1 MATLLQEKFDR
12 LVSFPPTTFPVISL
26 YLNAEPDQHGKDD
39 LERFLRRELPARGR
53 TFEPRSA
60 DRESY
65 DRDVERIRA
74 WVAENLRPSAN
85 GVAIF
90 ACSGADDFFEA
101 VQLEA
106 PVKEHRLYVYNQP
119 QLYELARLT
128 DAYPRYAAV
137 VLDSQ
142 QARIFVFALG
152 GTVGHADVVAEE
164 SVKKHQAGGW
174 SQARYQRHVDNI
186 RQQHAK
192 DTVAA
197 LERIVREED
206 IGHIVLAGDEVM
218 VPAFREELPQHLQDK
233 LVDDVLRLD
242 ISAPEHEVLE
252 ATLDAMIS
260 EDRRDDADRVRRAI
274 EGYRAGG
281 LGVAGLGPTL
291 VALIRGQVG
300 ELLISEEFETRH
312 AEPVPRNSPLLPP
325 ELVAGLAEEVE
336 TVDLPDE
343 LVTRS
348 RSTGATVS
356 FIQNPTLLAEV
367 DGVAAILRFTL

>member
-39 LERFLRRELPARGR
+39 VERFLRRELPARGR

-65 DRDVERIRA
+65 DRDVERIQS
-74 WVAENLRPSAN
+74 WVAQSLQPSAN

-90 ACSGADDFFEA
+90 ACAGADDFFEA
-101 VQLEA
+101 VQLDA

-142 QARIFVFALG
+142 LARIFVFALG
-152 GTVGHADVVAEE
+152 GTVGHAEVEGEARNR
-164 SVKKHQAGGW
+164 HQAGGW
-174 SQARYQRHVDNI
+174 SQARYQRSVDNQ

-192 DTVAA
+192 DVAA
-197 LERIVREED
+197 ALDKIVREEE
-206 IGHIVLAGDEVM
+206 IGHIVLAGDEVS
-218 VPAFREELPQHLQDK
+218 VPTFREELPQHLQEK
-233 LVDDVLRLD
+233 VIDDVLRLD
-242 ISAPEHEVLE
+242 ISAPEHEVLK
-252 ATLDAMIS
+252 ATLDAMSS
-260 EDRRDDADRVRRAI
+260 EDRREDADRARRAI
-274 EGYRAGG
+274 QGYRAGG
-281 LGVAGLGPTL
+281 LGVAGLAPTL
-291 VALIRGQVG
+291 LALIHGQVSD
-300 ELLISEEFETRH
+300 LLISEEFETGH
-312 AEPVPRNSPLLPP
+312 QEPVPRSSPMLPA
-325 ELVAGLAEEVE
+325 ELVAELPEEVE
-336 TVDLPDE
+336 TVDLADE
-343 LVTRS
+343 LVTRAK
-348 RSTGATVS
+348 STGATVS

-367 DGVAAILRFTL
+367 DGVAGLLRFTI

>member
-65 DRDVERIRA
+65 DRDVERIHA

-218 VPAFREELPQHLQDK
+218 VPAFREELPQHLHDK
-233 LVDDVLRLD
+233 VVDDVLRLD

-291 VALIRGQVG
+291 LALIRGQVG

>member
-1 MATLLQEKFDR
+1 MPTLLQSQFER

-26 YLNAEPDQHGKDD
+26 YLNAQPTEHGQDD
-39 LERFLRRELPARGR
+39 VDRFLRLELPARGR
-53 TFEPRSA
+53 TFKPGSA

-65 DRDVERIRA
+65 DCDVERIQS
-74 WVAENLRPSAN
+74 WVAENLRPLAN

-90 ACSGADDFFEA
+90 ACAGADDFFEP

-142 QARIFVFALG
+142 LARIFVFALG
-152 GTVGHADVVAEE
+152 GTVGEAKVEGD
-164 SVKKHQAGGW
+164 SVKAHSAGGW
-174 SQARYQRHVDNI
+174 SQARYQRHVGNQ
-186 RQQHAK
+186 RQQHVK
-192 DTVAA
+192 ETVAA
-197 LERIVREED
+197 LDRIVREEE
-206 IGHIVLAGDEVM
+206 IGYVVLAGDEVII
-218 VPAFREELPQHLQDK
+218 PAIREELPLHLQEK
-233 LVDDVLRLD
+233 IVEDVLRLD
-242 ISAPEHEVLE
+242 ITAPEHEVLQ
-252 ATLDAMIS
+252 ATLSAMVS
-260 EDRRDDADRVRRAI
+260 EDRREDADKARRAI

-281 LGVAGLGPTL
+281 LGVAGLAPTL

-300 ELLISEEFETRH
+300 ELLISEEFETRY

-325 ELVAGLAEEVE
+325 ELVADLPEEAK

-343 LVTRS
+343 LVTRAK
-348 RSTGATVS
+348 STGATVS
-356 FIQNPTLLAEV
+356 FIENPTWLAEV
-367 DGVAAILRFTL
+367 DGVAGLLRFTL

>member
-65 DRDVERIRA
+65 DRDVERIHA
-74 WVAENLRPSAN
+74 WVGENLRPSAN

-174 SQARYQRHVDNI
+174 SQARYQRHVDSI

-291 VALIRGQVG
+291 LALIRGQVG